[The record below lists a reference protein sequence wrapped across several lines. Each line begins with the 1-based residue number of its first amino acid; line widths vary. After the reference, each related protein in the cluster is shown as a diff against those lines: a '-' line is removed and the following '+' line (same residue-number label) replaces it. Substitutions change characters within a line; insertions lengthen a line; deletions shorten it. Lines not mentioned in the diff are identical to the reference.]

1 MKRAPVLLIALALL
15 AVPAVSAA
23 QDVHALQSSKLVHFA
38 LILLADDRN
47 ARVCNVNRDSA
58 KEIARAI
65 PGMAPDV
72 ANNIVA
78 HRASKGRFTSLL
90 DLLEVPGVSREVI
103 TRNRHRIVL

>member
-38 LILLADDRN
+38 LILLAADRI
-47 ARVCNVNRDSA
+47 ARVNVNRDSA
-58 KEIARAI
+58 KEISRAI
-65 PGMAPDV
+65 PGMTPDV